1 MTSLNPAVRASLVSS
16 QRGRRRHRWQR
27 WRWLTIGGLLAAM
40 TWVWM
45 APWNFTPYG
54 ASASTMAG
62 FNPSH
67 RIVLEHGLNAY
78 WDSSWQH
85 QGVSLRAMRVVSG
98 RVYGIGASSHQLIAM
113 SAKDGREIWRRAFS
127 GPVVA
132 PLIIVGGTVAFLE
145 SGSRPKVV
153 AVAAASG
160 QVLWSTRVRP
170 GVKLVFAQGLLWL
183 LNGDNVVGRSM
194 RTGGEMKSYAISGL
208 SDIHSV
214 LAQGSNLLIGGGHP
228 YRQYFF
234 NLIRG
239 QLLWTDRLQPGFRFG
254 IPAISG
260 TSIYLPRLSQRAGV
274 LGMEALTLT
283 TGKVLWQRSLGVFVL
298 PMDQAMHAG
307 MAVTADHTVYLAS
320 ALTDTLYA
328 LNAPTGNLLWQNQL
342 GQEPPVTSPLPIAGQ
357 VIVADQ
363 YGVVWDLNQ
372 QSGQIQY
379 FRKIAP
385 TMAAQ
390 MLILVGKSL
399 YLSTPRAVLALPL
412 GRLAPGLAGGY
423 HLHASDLL
431 PNLTEAPTPSTATG
445 GPVSLARS
453 PGRGVRSSDVAT
465 MKRGLM

>member
-1 MTSLNPAVRASLVSS
+1 M
-16 QRGRRRHRWQR
+16 
-27 WRWLTIGGLLAAM
+27 
-40 TWVWM
+40 
-45 APWNFTPYG
+45 
-54 ASASTMAG
+54 
-62 FNPSH
+62 
-67 RIVLEHGLNAY
+67 
-78 WDSSWQH
+78 
-85 QGVSLRAMRVVSG
+85 
-98 RVYGIGASSHQLIAM
+98 
-113 SAKDGREIWRRAFS
+113 
-127 GPVVA
+127 
-132 PLIIVGGTVAFLE
+132 
-145 SGSRPKVV
+145 
-153 AVAAASG
+153 
-160 QVLWSTRVRP
+160 
-170 GVKLVFAQGLLWL
+170 
-183 LNGDNVVGRSM
+183 
-194 RTGGEMKSYAISGL
+194 
-208 SDIHSV
+208 
-214 LAQGSNLLIGGGHP
+214 
-228 YRQYFF
+228 
-234 NLIRG
+234 
-239 QLLWTDRLQPGFRFG
+239 
-254 IPAISG
+254 
-260 TSIYLPRLSQRAGV
+260 
-274 LGMEALTLT
+274 
-283 TGKVLWQRSLGVFVL
+283 FVL

-453 PGRGVRSSDVAT
+453 PGRGVRSSGVAT